1 VSDPRGGG
9 AADGSAA
16 PLARVRVTA
25 PRADERPPPLA
36 TNGTSTGDPSD
47 VYVRSLIRSQ
57 LRVALVTAG
66 SFAFL
71 LAATTAA
78 LAFVPEVRTATVG
91 GIPIVWIVL
100 GAGVYPVVLLVASLF
115 VRAAERNEKRYRSL
129 AEET

>member
-1 VSDPRGGG
+1 
-9 AADGSAA
+9 
-16 PLARVRVTA
+16 VRVTA
-25 PRADERPPPLA
+25 PRSSNTSPAAAAP
-36 TNGTSTGDPSD
+36 GTSPGDPSD